1 MICLVT
7 GGFDPIHS
15 GHLRYFEDA
24 KTFSDSL
31 VVGLNSNEWLI
42 RKKGQYFL
50 PWHERA
56 DIISH
61 LDIVD
66 SVISWDDKDDSAKG
80 AIAKCLEI
88 ADEVIF
94 CNGGDRGK
102 ENTPEVMG
110 YGENHRVKFEYGV
123 GGTDKLNSSSWILH
137 NYFNRRRKLLGI

>member
-24 KTFSDSL
+24 KTFSDRL

-50 PWHERA
+50 PWYERA

-61 LDIVD
+61 LDMVD
-66 SVISWDDKDDSAKG
+66 SVISWDDADDSA
-80 AIAKCLEI
+80 ISKCLEKT
-88 ADEVIF
+88 DQVVF
-94 CNGGDRGK
+94 CNGGDRAEG
-102 ENTPEVMG
+102 NTPELDAF
-110 YGENHRVKFEYGV
+110 ENDDRVLFVWGV
-123 GGTDKLNSSSWILH
+123 GGNDKKNSSSWILE
-137 NYFNRRRKLLGI
+137 NYFNRQRKILGI